1 VFLNGPPCLTILVTK
16 RYKIV
21 VAEAVDRRKHLH
33 NWAFA
38 PVSIACSRLIYC
50 SLRRVLE
57 QQDRRTPWVW
67 LAAALWLGC
76 AGVGLYFVWAYD
88 NAPGLEAHAPETWPE
103 HTSLVRADDR
113 PTLVLL
119 AHPQCDCTRATLG
132 ELAEV
137 LARTSAPPKTYVL
150 FLRPTQFQTGWE
162 QTSLWRSARS
172 LPNVTVLRDD
182 DGAEARRF
190 GAETSGQTLLYD
202 ERGLLAFS
210 GGITGARGHAG
221 DNAGR
226 ASLLA
231 LLSRRDGERRGSSV
245 FGCPLFTAGDRS

>member
-1 VFLNGPPCLTILVTK
+1 MNHTDQ
-16 RYKIV
+16 R
-21 VAEAVDRRKHLH
+21 A
-33 NWAFA
+33 
-38 PVSIACSRLIYC
+38 
-50 SLRRVLE
+50 
-57 QQDRRTPWVW
+57 PWVW
-67 LAAALWLGC
+67 LAAALWLVC
-76 AGVGLYFVWAYD
+76 AGIGLYFVWAYD
-88 NAPGLEAHAPETWPE
+88 NAPGVAAHAPAAWPQR
-103 HTSLVRADDR
+103 TSLVRADDR

-119 AHPQCDCTRATLG
+119 AHPQCDCTRATLS

-137 LARTSAPPKTYVL
+137 LARAPQPPKTYVL
-150 FLRPTQFQTGWE
+150 FLRPTLFDAGWE
-162 QTSLWRSARS
+162 QTSLWRTARR

-202 ERGLLAFS
+202 ERGTLAFS

-231 LLSRRDGERRGSSV
+231 LINRSDADRRGSSV
-245 FGCPLFTAGDRS
+245 FGCPLFSAGNGS

>member
-1 VFLNGPPCLTILVTK
+1 LSEP
-16 RYKIV
+16 
-21 VAEAVDRRKHLH
+21 DRRG
-33 NWAFA
+33 
-38 PVSIACSRLIYC
+38 
-50 SLRRVLE
+50 
-57 QQDRRTPWVW
+57 PWVW
-67 LAAALWLGC
+67 LAATLWLGC
-76 AGVGLYFVWAYD
+76 AGVGLYLVWVYD
-88 NAPGLEAHAPETWPE
+88 NAPGVAAHAPQVWPLR
-103 HTSLVRADDR
+103 TSLVRAADR

-137 LARTSAPPKTYVL
+137 LARTPEPPKTYVL
-150 FLRPTQFQTGWE
+150 FLRPTLFNAGWE
-162 QTSLWRSARS
+162 QTSLWRTARS

-182 DGAEARRF
+182 DGAEAQRF

-202 ERGLLAFS
+202 ERGTLAFS

-231 LLSRRDGERRGSSV
+231 LLSRTTTDRRGSNV
-245 FGCPLFTAGDRS
+245 FGCPLFAAAAGNGI

>member
-1 VFLNGPPCLTILVTK
+1 LHLKLILS
-16 RYKIV
+16 
-21 VAEAVDRRKHLH
+21 EPDRR
-33 NWAFA
+33 A
-38 PVSIACSRLIYC
+38 PWI
-50 SLRRVLE
+50 
-57 QQDRRTPWVW
+57 W
-67 LAAALWLGC
+67 LAATLWLGC

-88 NAPGLEAHAPETWPE
+88 SAPGVAAHAPQAWPVR
-103 HTSLVRADDR
+103 TSLVRAADR

-119 AHPQCDCTRATLG
+119 AHPRCDCTRATLG

-137 LARTSAPPKTYVL
+137 LARTPEPPKTYVL
-150 FLRPTQFQTGWE
+150 FLRPTLFNAGWE
-162 QTSLWRSARS
+162 QTGLWRTARS

-182 DGAEARRF
+182 DGAEAKRF

-202 ERGLLAFS
+202 ERGTLAFS

-231 LLSRRDGERRGSSV
+231 LLSRTTTDRRGSNV
-245 FGCPLFTAGDRS
+245 FGCPLFAADKGI

>member
-1 VFLNGPPCLTILVTK
+1 MNHTDQ
-16 RYKIV
+16 R
-21 VAEAVDRRKHLH
+21 A
-33 NWAFA
+33 
-38 PVSIACSRLIYC
+38 
-50 SLRRVLE
+50 
-57 QQDRRTPWVW
+57 PWVW
-67 LAAALWLGC
+67 LAAALWLVC
-76 AGVGLYFVWAYD
+76 AGIGLYFVWAYD
-88 NAPGLEAHAPETWPE
+88 NAPGAAAHAPAAWPE
-103 HTSLVRADDR
+103 RTSLVRADDR

-137 LARTSAPPKTYVL
+137 LARSPQPPKTYVL
-150 FLRPTQFQTGWE
+150 FLRPTLFDAGWE
-162 QTSLWRSARS
+162 QTSLWRAARS

-202 ERGLLAFS
+202 ERGTLAFS

-231 LLSRRDGERRGSSV
+231 LINRSDADRRGSSV
-245 FGCPLFTAGDRS
+245 FGCPLFSAGNGS

>member
-1 VFLNGPPCLTILVTK
+1 LI
-16 RYKIV
+16 
-21 VAEAVDRRKHLH
+21 EHDRR
-33 NWAFA
+33 A
-38 PVSIACSRLIYC
+38 
-50 SLRRVLE
+50 
-57 QQDRRTPWVW
+57 PWVW
-67 LAAALWLGC
+67 LAAGLWLGC

-88 NAPGLEAHAPETWPE
+88 NAPGVAAHAPAAWPAR
-103 HTSLVRADDR
+103 TSLVRAADR

-119 AHPQCDCTRATLG
+119 AHPQCDCTRATVG

-137 LARTSAPPKTYVL
+137 LARTPEPPKTYVL
-150 FLRPTQFQTGWE
+150 FLRPTVFGEGWE
-162 QTSLWRSARS
+162 QTALWRSARR

-202 ERGLLAFS
+202 ERGTLAFS

-226 ASLLA
+226 SSLLA
-231 LLSRRDGERRGSSV
+231 LLSRSQADRRASSV
-245 FGCPLFTAGDRS
+245 FGCPLFSGNGS

>member
-1 VFLNGPPCLTILVTK
+1 LKVCNS
-16 RYKIV
+16 
-21 VAEAVDRRKHLH
+21 
-33 NWAFA
+33 WA
-38 PVSIACSRLIYC
+38 SRLIYC
-50 SLRRVLE
+50 SYRRVLNP
-57 QQDRRTPWVW
+57 DRHTPWVW
-67 LAAALWLGC
+67 LAAVLWLGC
-76 AGVGLYFVWAYD
+76 AGIGLYFVWEYD
-88 NAPGLEAHAPETWPE
+88 NAPGVAAHAPPAWPAQ
-103 HTSLVRADDR
+103 TSLVRAADR

-137 LARTSAPPKTYVL
+137 LARTPAPPKTYVL
-150 FLRPTQFQTGWE
+150 FLRPTLFAAGWE
-162 QTSLWRSARS
+162 QTSLWRLARS

-182 DGAEARRF
+182 DGEEARRF

-202 ERGLLAFS
+202 EGGALTFS

-231 LLSRRDGERRGSSV
+231 LLGRSEREPRGSNV
-245 FGCPLFTAGDRS
+245 FGCPLLAAGNGS

>member
-1 VFLNGPPCLTILVTK
+1 MKPDCCARWI
-16 RYKIV
+16 
-21 VAEAVDRRKHLH
+21 
-33 NWAFA
+33 
-38 PVSIACSRLIYC
+38 
-50 SLRRVLE
+50 
-57 QQDRRTPWVW
+57 W
-67 LAAALWLGC
+67 LAASLWLAC

-88 NAPGLEAHAPETWPE
+88 NAPGLAAHAPRAWPTR
-103 HTSLVRADDR
+103 TSLVRAENR

-137 LARTSAPPKTYVL
+137 LARTSEPPKTYVL
-150 FLRPTQFQTGWE
+150 FLRPTTFAAGWE
-162 QTSLWRSARS
+162 QTSLWQTARS

-182 DGAEARRF
+182 DGAEARQF

-221 DNAGR
+221 DNSGR

-231 LLSRRDGERRGSSV
+231 LLSRTQNERRGSNV
-245 FGCPLFTAGDRS
+245 FGCPLFAAGNGS